1 MAQFEQESVDDDNR
15 FFDHTPGYIQG
26 ELSADEHAWM
36 EAYLA
41 QHPAARQQIEFDRAL
56 MRGVDAMVEAIPQ
69 DYGLDELRRR
79 RENLTRQIVRAKQPS
94 VSLLDKLKAWFNTG
108 SGFAVA
114 MSVVALQFA
123 VILFMA
129 GTPSFDDA
137 YVQHRG
143 MAQQAAPQASAKI
156 NLSPE
161 APLGDVLALLRTQSA
176 TIVAGPGATGELWIA
191 LPEGDSQS
199 LEALR
204 ASPLVEAITVLTNL
218 PK

>member
-41 QHPAARQQIEFDRAL
+41 QHPAARQQLEFDRVL
-56 MRGVDAMVEAIPQ
+56 MRGVEAMVEAIPQ

-114 MSVVALQFA
+114 MSIVALQFA

-143 MAQQAAPQASAKI
+143 MSQQSAPQASAKI
-156 NLSPE
+156 NLRPE

-191 LPEGDSQS
+191 LPEGDSQA

>member
-1 MAQFEQESVDDDNR
+1 MTQFEHESVDDDNR
-15 FFDHTPGYIQG
+15 FFDHIPEYIQG

-36 EAYLA
+36 DAYLA
-41 QHPAARQQIEFDRAL
+41 HHPAARQQLEFDRVL
-56 MRGVDAMVEAIPQ
+56 MRGVEAMVEAIPQ

-129 GTPSFDDA
+129 GTPSPEDA

-143 MAQQAAPQASAKI
+143 IAQQAAAKASAKI

-191 LPEGDSQS
+191 LPEGESHA

-204 ASPLVEAITVLTNL
+204 ASPLVEAVTALTN
-218 PK
+218 

>member
-41 QHPAARQQIEFDRAL
+41 QHPAARQQLEFDRVL
-56 MRGVDAMVEAIPQ
+56 MRGVEAMVEAIPQ

-79 RENLTRQIVRAKQPS
+79 RERLFRQIVRAKQPS

-114 MSVVALQFA
+114 MSIVALQFA

-143 MAQQAAPQASAKI
+143 MAQQSAPQASAKI
-156 NLSPE
+156 NLRPE